1 MLSYRDMTFCPYWKD
16 CKSAD
21 MCHRPLTAK
30 VQQDAERFGMPLSMF
45 AERPACWSLKETE
58 AVVVVCQ

>member
-30 VQQDAERFGMPLSMF
+30 VKQDAKKFGMSLSMF
-45 AERPACWSLKETE
+45 AERPACWSPEETE